1 MKVIV
6 PCCGRSSRFPGQPP
20 KWMLPAADGQPM
32 LRLALSGLRLALDD
46 LIVTILREHEEKF
59 DVQAGLASVFGRP
72 IRVAILEKPT
82 ASQSETVAATLRQVS
97 LEEPFL
103 VKDSDGYFQCLDIT
117 SDVNYICVD
126 TLNHFD
132 LINPRNKSYVQVDA
146 ADRILSMREK
156 VVISDLFNVG
166 GYFFRS
172 PAEFLRYYD
181 SLATTATNSEL
192 YLSNV
197 VSAMLAGGVSFEARR
212 TSGYQDWGTAHD
224 WRRALLG
231 KSAYLISLDGFVFER
246 GSRYFRPRFQDVRP
260 NPKAVEAVRE
270 LAKAGNQIVYLS
282 IRPQS
287 EEKLTRQQ
295 LVVNE
300 LPAGQIVWDCPSAQW
315 HLVTAPHPTLPFATG
330 IAAELDP
337 TGPNLVEALAN
348 DELR

>member
-1 MKVIV
+1 
-6 PCCGRSSRFPGQPP
+6 
-20 KWMLPAADGQPM
+20 MLPAADGQPM
-32 LRLALSGLRLALDD
+32 LRLALSGLPLELDD

-72 IRVAILEKPT
+72 LRVAILEQPT
-82 ASQSETVAATLRQVS
+82 GSQSETVAATLRQVD
-97 LEEPFL
+97 LDEPFL
-103 VKDSDGYFQCLDIT
+103 VKDSDGYFHCPDIT

-172 PAEFLRYYD
+172 PIEFLRYYD
-181 SLATTATNSEL
+181 SLATQAASSEL

-197 VSAMLAGGVSFEARR
+197 VSAMLAGGVPFEARR

-231 KSAYLISLDGFVFER
+231 KSAYLVSLDGFIFER

-260 NPKAVEAVRE
+260 NPLAVEAVRE

-287 EEKLTRQQ
+287 DEALTRAQ
-295 LVVNE
+295 LLVNK
-300 LPAGQIVWDCPSAQW
+300 LPDGQIVWDCPSAQW
-315 HLVTAPHPTLPFATG
+315 QLITAPHPTLPFAT
-330 IAAELDP
+330 
-337 TGPNLVEALAN
+337 ALATES
-348 DELR
+348 DPADDKLREQINSTRDT